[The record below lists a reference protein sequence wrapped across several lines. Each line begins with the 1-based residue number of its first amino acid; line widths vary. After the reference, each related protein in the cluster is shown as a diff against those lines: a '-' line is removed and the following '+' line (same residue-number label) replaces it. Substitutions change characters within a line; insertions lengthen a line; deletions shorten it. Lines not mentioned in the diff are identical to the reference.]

1 MERLEKVLADTG
13 GIIASLDPTDDNHLN
28 VVEVILSSEF
38 IIPATILPEVDYL
51 ATKYFGETVSRLFFE
66 DLTEE
71 TYSYLNLT
79 SVELPSV
86 INLMKQYSDFPI
98 GFVDASI
105 AVLADNHKIKNILTL
120 DRRHFSI
127 IPSKVYGTF
136 NLLP

>member
-13 GIIASLDPTDDNHLN
+13 GIIASLDPTDDNYLN
-28 VVEVILSSEF
+28 VVEVILSSEV

-105 AVLADNHKIKNILTL
+105 TVLADNHKIKNILTL
-120 DRRHFSI
+120 DHRHFSI